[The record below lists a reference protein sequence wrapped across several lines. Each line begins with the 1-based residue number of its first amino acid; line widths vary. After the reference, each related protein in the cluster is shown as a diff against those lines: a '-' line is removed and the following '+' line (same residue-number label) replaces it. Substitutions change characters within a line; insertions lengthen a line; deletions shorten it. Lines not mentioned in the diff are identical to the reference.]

1 MYFITPNKT
10 IKDDITNF
18 TNDSKSKLTKYL
30 YDDIVYMITIRQYHY
45 ILNLKMLQLYY
56 FVQLIMYYTFLEK
69 YYYFQYEF

>member
-45 ILNLKMLQLYY
+45 ILNLKML
-56 FVQLIMYYTFLEK
+56 
-69 YYYFQYEF
+69 